1 MLFKHNDDLKVIDFP
16 HSNKKSK
23 QLKKKVIWLKAAKA

>member
-1 MLFKHNDDLKVIDFP
+1 MLFKSNSDLKVIDFP

-23 QLKKKVIWLKAAKA
+23 QVNEKVIWPKPAKA